1 MSEEMSLEELID
13 KMLLCSEEHLQ
24 SGINEHTQY
33 IELKQEI
40 LSRFAEITE
49 KVREANNCCPIRR
62 HNDKT

>member
-1 MSEEMSLEELID
+1 MDKMSVEEL
-13 KMLLCSEEHLQ
+13 LSECSGCTVPMKAGNVTNKYQ
-24 SGINEHTQY
+24 
-33 IELKQEI
+33 QEI